1 MYNITD
7 IVLVF
12 AGALCICNLYS
23 TINDNINNNKYHF
36 FYLRM
41 KERIF
46 KVVEF
51 YNFIC
56 EYNPLYLDYSDSD
69 SDSEKKVSWDI
80 VEDLDESSGNTVS
93 VKEEKYDDKYLEKF
107 KSFSNDFYFYD
118 FELEDERQEYAKIK
132 LDYETSRLT
141 ALNSIQQELLKITE
155 IQEKHDNNELLT
167 FFDVVDD
174 EEIDNVDYED
184 LYKQLIVTKDTL
196 LKKLED
202 INKLTMT
209 DDDMQLKARETI
221 VNKKL
226 DKFMDNYILE
236 HTPLGNIYMR
246 YNNDKKSFEYF
257 SNSTMP
263 YRYLEAVGRK
273 YVMTYWCKSIFVDI
287 QDELKKAEQKYD
299 EDKEKKEEDDKMKSE
314 RKSTTKQV
322 MVQLKSYNK
331 DTKEQSTRP
340 MKNRSN
346 NNTVLPPQIKSNLPD
361 VNKPIEKQLLKENA
375 NRYTWE
381 GRLTN
386 FCPLKKIDRK
396 IVDKNLTMTYADFK
410 KYNKEQQNKK

>member
-1 MYNITD
+1 MYNIAD
-7 IVLVF
+7 LMLAI
-12 AGALCICNLYS
+12 AGVLCICNLYS
-23 TINDNINNNKYHF
+23 TINNNINNNKYYF
-36 FYLRM
+36 FYVRM

-56 EYNPLYLDYSDSD
+56 EYNPLIFDYSDSE
-69 SDSEKKVSWDI
+69 EKKVKWNI
-80 VEDLDESSGNTVS
+80 IEDLDESSSNKVS

-107 KSFSNDFYFYD
+107 KSFSNDFYLYD

-132 LDYETSRLT
+132 LDYETSHLN
-141 ALNSIQQELLKITE
+141 ALNSVQQELLKITE
-155 IQEKHDNNELLT
+155 IQEKQDNNELLT
-167 FFDVVDD
+167 FFDVIDDDDD
-174 EEIDNVDYED
+174 ELNNVDYED

-202 INKLTMT
+202 INKLIMT
-209 DDDMQLKARETI
+209 DDDMLLKARETI
-221 VNKKL
+221 INKKL

-263 YRYLEAVGRK
+263 YRYLESVGRK

-287 QDELKKAEQKYD
+287 EDELKKAEQKYD
-299 EDKEKKEEDDKMKSE
+299 EDKQKKEEDDKMKSE
-314 RKSTTKQV
+314 RKNTTKQV

>member
-41 KERIF
+41 KEL
-46 KVVEF
+46 VEF

-56 EYNPLYLDYSDSD
+56 EYNPLYLDYSDSE
-69 SDSEKKVSWDI
+69 EKKVSWDI
-80 VEDLDESSGNTVS
+80 VEDLDESSGNNVS
-93 VKEEKYDDKYLEKF
+93 IKEEKYDDKYLEKF

>member
-1 MYNITD
+1 M
-7 IVLVF
+7 
-12 AGALCICNLYS
+12 
-23 TINDNINNNKYHF
+23 
-36 FYLRM
+36 
-41 KERIF
+41 
-46 KVVEF
+46 
-51 YNFIC
+51 
-56 EYNPLYLDYSDSD
+56 DYSDSD

>member
-41 KERIF
+41 KEL
-46 KVVEF
+46 VEF

-56 EYNPLYLDYSDSD
+56 EYNPLYLDYSDSE
-69 SDSEKKVSWDI
+69 EKKVSWDI
-80 VEDLDESSGNTVS
+80 VEDLDEPSSNNVS

-118 FELEDERQEYAKIK
+118 FELEDERLEYAKIK

-221 VNKKL
+221 INKKL

-287 QDELKKAEQKYD
+287 EDELKKAEQKYD

-314 RKSTTKQV
+314 RKSNTKQV

>member
-1 MYNITD
+1 
-7 IVLVF
+7 
-12 AGALCICNLYS
+12 
-23 TINDNINNNKYHF
+23 
-36 FYLRM
+36 M

-56 EYNPLYLDYSDSD
+56 EYNPLVFDYSDSE
-69 SDSEKKVSWDI
+69 EKNVSWDI
-80 VEDLDESSGNTVS
+80 VEELNESSSNAVS
-93 VKEEKYDDKYLEKF
+93 AKEEKYDDKYLEKF

-209 DDDMQLKARETI
+209 DDDMLLKAHETI
-221 VNKKL
+221 INKKL

-287 QDELKKAEQKYD
+287 EDELKKAEQKYD
-299 EDKEKKEEDDKMKSE
+299 EDKQKKEEDDKRKDE
-314 RKSTTKQV
+314 RKNTTKQV

-361 VNKPIEKQLLKENA
+361 VNKTTEKQLLKENA

-396 IVDKNLTMTYADFK
+396 IVDKNLKMTYADFK

>member
-1 MYNITD
+1 
-7 IVLVF
+7 
-12 AGALCICNLYS
+12 
-23 TINDNINNNKYHF
+23 
-36 FYLRM
+36 M

>member
-36 FYLRM
+36 FYVRM

-56 EYNPLYLDYSDSD
+56 EYNPLYLDYSDSE
-69 SDSEKKVSWDI
+69 EKKVSWNI
-80 VEDLDESSGNTVS
+80 IEDLDESSSNNVS

-155 IQEKHDNNELLT
+155 IQEKQDNNELLT
-167 FFDVVDD
+167 FFDVGDD

-221 VNKKL
+221 INKKL

-287 QDELKKAEQKYD
+287 EDELKKAEQKYD

>member
-36 FYLRM
+36 FYVRM

-56 EYNPLYLDYSDSD
+56 EYNPLYLDYSDSE
-69 SDSEKKVSWDI
+69 EKKVSWDI
-80 VEDLDESSGNTVS
+80 VEDLDESSGNNVS
-93 VKEEKYDDKYLEKF
+93 IKEEKYDDKYLEKF

-132 LDYETSRLT
+132 LDYETSHLT

-221 VNKKL
+221 INKKL

-287 QDELKKAEQKYD
+287 EDELKKAEQKYD

-314 RKSTTKQV
+314 RKSNTKQV

>member
-41 KERIF
+41 KEL
-46 KVVEF
+46 VEF

-56 EYNPLYLDYSDSD
+56 EYNPLYLDYSDSE
-69 SDSEKKVSWDI
+69 EKKVSWDI
-80 VEDLDESSGNTVS
+80 VEDLDEPSSNNVS

-118 FELEDERQEYAKIK
+118 FELEDERLEYAKIK

-221 VNKKL
+221 INKKL

-314 RKSTTKQV
+314 RKSNTKQV